1 MFDIFPLSYVD
12 SYRSVSTEL
21 GGTKQDLKDKMAS
34 MNSSGFD
41 AASCCSDELMYLRQV
56 KQILRCYFRC
66 YNNV

>member
-1 MFDIFPLSYVD
+1 MFNIFPLSYVD

-56 KQILRCYFRC
+56 K
-66 YNNV
+66 